1 MKNESSDDVAFSKV
15 KEFFTIKKPENDGFT
30 KVSPTELPKGQS
42 VIAKKTYDN
51 EGDLVFVY
59 RNDGFLE
66 KLKEGYS
73 KKP

>member
-1 MKNESSDDVAFSKV
+1 VKNESSEDVAFSEV
-15 KEFFTIKKPENDGFT
+15 MEFFTKKKPENEGFT
-30 KVSPTELPKGQS
+30 KVAPTELPKDQS
-42 VIAKKTYDN
+42 VISKKTYDN

-59 RNDGFLE
+59 RNDGILE